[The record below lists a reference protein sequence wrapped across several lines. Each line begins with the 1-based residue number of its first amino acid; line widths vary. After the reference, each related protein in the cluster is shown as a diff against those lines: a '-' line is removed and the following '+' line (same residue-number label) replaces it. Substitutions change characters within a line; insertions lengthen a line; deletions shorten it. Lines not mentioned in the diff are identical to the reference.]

1 MTLAEVEA
9 ILGGPARLEYTG
21 DLELGPWEGRGPK
34 FLAGA
39 GVAYFGEAM
48 DGYWVTDRLIVWV
61 DFDPQGRVA
70 ERVGIPARPSRHR
83 PLDILR
89 RWLGL

>member
-39 GVAYFGEAM
+39 GVAHFGEAR
-48 DGYWVTDRLIVWV
+48 DG
-61 DFDPQGRVA
+61 
-70 ERVGIPARPSRHR
+70 
-83 PLDILR
+83 
-89 RWLGL
+89 